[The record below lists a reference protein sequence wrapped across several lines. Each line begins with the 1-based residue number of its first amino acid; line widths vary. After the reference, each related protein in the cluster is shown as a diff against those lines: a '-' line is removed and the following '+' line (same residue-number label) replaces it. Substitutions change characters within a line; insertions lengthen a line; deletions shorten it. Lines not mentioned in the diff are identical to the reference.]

1 MRMRMNQL
9 DIAALVDDLVPVRAV
24 KRRDSLLLAAGA
36 TLVASLIVT
45 VTFGPR
51 EDILAGNPHP
61 IVIIRAGL
69 LLLLGL
75 ATTLAMASAARPSIG
90 KPQNGWMWAL
100 AAAAVMPLAALVQF
114 LYLYVSGQPLALFTQ
129 DFEFGPRCLMISGLS
144 ALWIASFMTWWLRR
158 GAPIALNRAGWLV
171 GIAAGSFGTFS
182 FNIYCKSV
190 NIFYIGFWYSLAV
203 LSCALLGRLIVP
215 HLIRW

>member
-1 MRMRMNQL
+1 MKMTQFDMV
-9 DIAALVDDLVPVRAV
+9 ALVDDLVPVRLV
-24 KRRDSLLLAAGA
+24 KRRDSLMLAAGA
-36 TLVASLIVT
+36 TIIASLVVALIY
-45 VTFGPR
+45 GAR
-51 EDILAGNPHP
+51 ADILAGNPHP

-75 ATTLAMASAARPSIG
+75 ATTLAVGAAARPSIG

-100 AAAAVMPLAALVQF
+100 AAAAVMPMAALAQF
-114 LYLYVSGQPLALFTQ
+114 LYLYTSGQPLDLFTA
-129 DFEFGPRCLMISGLS
+129 DFQFGPRCLMVSSVS

-182 FNIYCKSV
+182 FNVYCNSV
-190 NIFYIGFWYSLAV
+190 SIFYIGLWYSLSV
-203 LSCALLGRLIVP
+203 LFCAILGRLIVP

>member
-1 MRMRMNQL
+1 MTQFDMV
-9 DIAALVDDLVPVRAV
+9 ALVDDLVPVRLV
-24 KRRDSLLLAAGA
+24 KRRDSLMLAAGA
-36 TLVASLIVT
+36 TIIASLVVALIY
-45 VTFGPR
+45 GAR
-51 EDILAGNPHP
+51 ADILAGNPHP

-75 ATTLAMASAARPSIG
+75 ATTLAVGAAARPSIG

-100 AAAAVMPLAALVQF
+100 AAAAVMPMAALAQF
-114 LYLYVSGQPLALFTQ
+114 LYLYTSGQPLDLFTA
-129 DFEFGPRCLMISGLS
+129 DFQFGPRCLMVSSVS

-182 FNIYCKSV
+182 FNVYCNSV
-190 NIFYIGFWYSLAV
+190 SIFYIGLWYSLSV
-203 LSCALLGRLIVP
+203 LFCAMLGRLIVP

>member
-1 MRMRMNQL
+1 MKMVQFDMS
-9 DIAALVDDLVPVRAV
+9 ALVNDLVPVRV
-24 KRRDSLLLAAGA
+24 IKRRDTLLLVAGA
-36 TLVASLIVT
+36 TFVASVIVALT
-45 VTFGPR
+45 YGMRSDV
-51 EDILAGNPHP
+51 LAGNPHP

-75 ATTLAMASAARPSIG
+75 ATTLAVAAVARPSVG

-100 AAAAVMPLAALVQF
+100 AAAAVLPFAAVCKF
-114 LYLYVSGQPLALFTQ
+114 VYLYAAGQSLDTFML
-129 DFEFGPRCLMISGLS
+129 DFEFGPRCLMISSLS

-182 FNIYCKSV
+182 FNVYCNSV
-190 NIFYIGFWYSLAV
+190 SIFYIGLWYSLAV
-203 LSCALLGRLIVP
+203 TICAIAGRLIVP
-215 HLIRW
+215 RLIRW

>member
-1 MRMRMNQL
+1 MKMTQFDMV
-9 DIAALVDDLVPVRAV
+9 ALVDDLVPVRLV
-24 KRRDSLLLAAGA
+24 KRRDSLMLAAGA
-36 TLVASLIVT
+36 TIIASLVVALIY
-45 VTFGPR
+45 GAR
-51 EDILAGNPHP
+51 ADILAGNPHP

-75 ATTLAMASAARPSIG
+75 ATTLAVGAAARPSIG

-100 AAAAVMPLAALVQF
+100 AAAAVMPMAALAQF
-114 LYLYVSGQPLALFTQ
+114 LYLYTSGQPLDLFTA
-129 DFEFGPRCLMISGLS
+129 DFQFGPRCLMVSSVS

-182 FNIYCKSV
+182 FNVYCNSV
-190 NIFYIGFWYSLAV
+190 SIFYIGLWYSLSV
-203 LSCALLGRLIVP
+203 LFCAMLGRLIVP